1 MIGFTETEVRNS
13 IESEDKTMVTYHPD
27 TRLLNEFASGSL
39 PLAQSACV
47 SVHLH
52 FCSHCKRQVNSLQ
65 DMGAEMFDSLTPSD
79 VDGDLLD
86 SVLAHLDDEP
96 PLTYSTHK
104 GSVKDDEGPV
114 LVQRLMSGDYQ
125 DLKWSRINKAL
136 QIARLRTGDPDN
148 EFALYHIKAGRSIP
162 RHTHKGT
169 ELTLVLE
176 GSFSDEE
183 GVYHQGDFLMR
194 DAEDIHTPT
203 ASRTADCICIGV
215 LDAPIRFKPW
225 NYRLL
230 NPFLQLQAS

>member
-1 MIGFTETEVRNS
+1 
-13 IESEDKTMVTYHPD
+13 MVTHHPD
-27 TRLLNEFASGSL
+27 MRLLTEFASGSL
-39 PLAQSACV
+39 PLAQSAAI

-52 FCSHCKRQVNSLQ
+52 FCSHCKRQVNALQ
-65 DMGAEMFDSLTPSD
+65 DMGAEMFDTLQPAD
-79 VDGDLLD
+79 VDDSLLD
-86 SVLAHLDDEP
+86 NVLAHLDDEA
-96 PLTYSTHK
+96 PLTYAS
-104 GSVKDDEGPV
+104 SAAIDESPV
-114 LVQRLMSGDYQ
+114 LVQRLMTGDYK

-136 QIARLRTGDPDN
+136 QIARLRTGDPEH
-148 EFALYHIKAGRSIP
+148 EFALYHIKAGGSIP
-162 RHTHKGT
+162 CHSHKGT

-194 DAEDIHTPT
+194 DAEDVHTPT

>member
-1 MIGFTETEVRNS
+1 
-13 IESEDKTMVTYHPD
+13 MVTYHPD
-27 TRLLNEFASGSL
+27 IRLLSEFSAGNL
-39 PLAQSACV
+39 PLAQSACI

-52 FCSHCKRQVNSLQ
+52 FCDHCKRQMSQLNQV
-65 DMGAEMFDSLTPSD
+65 GAEMFESLEPTD
-79 VDGDLLD
+79 VDDSLLD
-86 SVLAHLDDEP
+86 SIFEHLDDEP
-96 PLTYSTHK
+96 PLTYASKATE
-104 GSVKDDEGPV
+104 DEGPV
-114 LVQRLMSGDYQ
+114 LVQRLMDGDYE
-125 DLKWSRINKAL
+125 DLKWQRINSAL

-148 EFALYHIKAGRSIP
+148 EFALYHIKAGGSIP
-162 RHTHKGT
+162 RHSHRGT

-194 DAEDIHTPT
+194 DAADEHTPT
-203 ASRTADCICIGV
+203 ASQTGDCICIGV

>member
-1 MIGFTETEVRNS
+1 
-13 IESEDKTMVTYHPD
+13 MVTHHPD

-52 FCSHCKRQVNSLQ
+52 FCERCRRQVNALQ
-65 DMGAEMFDSLTPSD
+65 DMGAQMFDTLQPAD
-79 VDGDLLD
+79 VDEALLD
-86 SVLAHLDDEP
+86 GVLAHLDDDV
-96 PLTYSTHK
+96 PLTYASRAK
-104 GSVKDDEGPV
+104 EDESPV
-114 LVQRLMSGDYQ
+114 LVQRLMAGDYQ
-125 DLKWSRINKAL
+125 DLRWSRINKAL

-148 EFALYHIKAGRSIP
+148 EFALYHIKAGGSIP
-162 RHTHKGT
+162 CHSHKGN

-183 GVYHQGDFLMR
+183 GVYQQGDFLMR
-194 DAEDIHTPT
+194 DAEDVHTPT